1 MKSSLIEQAQAF
13 AEDKLRN
20 LPEHFVYHNLEHTQ
34 EVVYAANLI
43 GKASNL
49 TPDQLETV
57 AVAAWLHDVGYVNCC
72 ENHEKLSA
80 DEAVELLKNWGATES
95 KIEEVKRTILAT
107 TMPQKPVDIL
117 GMVLCDADLYH
128 LSQPGLETCGVKLR
142 QEFETIKGMK
152 FNTDEEW
159 IQFNLNFLRAH
170 EYFTEYGKMILHEG
184 KKQNIKK
191 LKKKLK
197 SDSSEESDEHFNS
210 KEKLEKKIE
219 KLKAKLEKSNRPER
233 GIETMFRTTSENH
246 VTLSGMADTKANI
259 MISINT
265 IILSIIVSVLFRKIT
280 EYPHLLA
287 PTILLVITCLVTIV
301 LAILATRPNI
311 ASGKFTKED
320 IERKKTNL
328 LFFGN
333 FHNMELKDYEW
344 GMREMMKDYEYLY
357 GSMIKDI
364 YFLGKVLARKYK
376 FLRLSYTVFMF
387 GFVASVLG
395 FLLMMLLYYQPYQI
409 QALFSF

>member
-1 MKSSLIEQAQAF
+1 
-13 AEDKLRN
+13 
-20 LPEHFVYHNLEHTQ
+20 
-34 EVVYAANLI
+34 
-43 GKASNL
+43 
-49 TPDQLETV
+49 
-57 AVAAWLHDVGYVNCC
+57 
-72 ENHEKLSA
+72 
-80 DEAVELLKNWGATES
+80 
-95 KIEEVKRTILAT
+95 
-107 TMPQKPVDIL
+107 MPQKPTDVL

-128 LSQPGLETCGVKLR
+128 LSQPDLEACGKRLR
-142 QEFETIKGMK
+142 QEFETVKDIQ

-159 IQFNLNFLRAH
+159 IQFNINFLKSH
-170 EYFTEYGKMILHEG
+170 EYFTEYGKLILNEG
-184 KKQNIKK
+184 KKQNLKL

-197 SDSSEESDEHFNS
+197 GRTGEESEEKKD
-210 KEKLEKKIE
+210 LEKKIE
-219 KLKAKLEKSNRPER
+219 KLKAKLDKSNRPER

-280 EYPHLLA
+280 DYPHLLA

-320 IERKKTNL
+320 IEKKKTNL